1 MLIYLIIPASQNNIN
16 FNIKINQMKK
26 QLLILLFLI
35 MSTVTIQAQSS
46 ANLRIYEL
54 RTYYASEGKY
64 QDLITRFQN
73 HTLKYFYKHNMRLEG
88 FWLPMGDNKENKLV
102 YLLSYPSR
110 EAREK
115 SWGEFT
121 KDQDWQIVVKESIAK
136 GEIIAKVENIFLK
149 TTDFSPNNMLS
160 VGNRVFELRT
170 YKATPNHLPNLMSRF
185 RDHTIK
191 LFENFGMTNIIYW
204 NPTDKEQGS
213 DDMLIYFL
221 AHKSKEDG
229 LASFKN
235 FGGSSEWQAVR
246 KASEEIAGSSLTV
259 FVKSE
264 YMVPAE
270 FSPLK

>member
-1 MLIYLIIPASQNNIN
+1 
-16 FNIKINQMKK
+16 
-26 QLLILLFLI
+26 
-35 MSTVTIQAQSS
+35 MSSLTIQAQSEPNS
-46 ANLRIYEL
+46 RLYEL
-54 RTYYASEGKY
+54 RTYYASEGKF
-64 QDLITRFQN
+64 QTLMTRFQN
-73 HTLKYFYKHNMRLEG
+73 HAFKHFYKHNMRLEG
-88 FWLPMGDNKENKLV
+88 FWLPLGENKENKLV

-115 SWGEFT
+115 SWVDFT
-121 KDQDWQIVVKESIAK
+121 KDKDWQIAVKESIAN
-136 GEIIAKVENIFLK
+136 GEIIAKVENVFLK

-185 RDHTIK
+185 RDHTVK
-191 LFENFGMTNIIYW
+191 LFENNGMTNIMYW

-213 DDMLIYFL
+213 EDMLIYFL

-229 LASFKN
+229 LASFKT
-235 FGGSSEWQAVR
+235 FGGSPEWQAVR
-246 KASEEIAGSSLTV
+246 KASEEKAGGSLTV